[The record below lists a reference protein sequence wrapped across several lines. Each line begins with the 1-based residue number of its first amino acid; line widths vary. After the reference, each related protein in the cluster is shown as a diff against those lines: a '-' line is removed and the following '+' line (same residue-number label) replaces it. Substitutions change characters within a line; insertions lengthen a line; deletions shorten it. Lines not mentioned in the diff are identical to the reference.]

1 MPDEQASKPV
11 RTPRTNPQVLV
22 LWALFLG
29 LVVAFA
35 TNVTQDKK
43 IDGLTRDLAAVK
55 QETQKQVALLH
66 EAQSAALEQDLL
78 RLDQLNIQLQRT
90 EDEQRKQAANLAN
103 QTRAVLAKTV
113 EQRHQEMIKAISDMR
128 ADLRSQAEARAS
140 MSQAQR
146 PDADPPKSS
155 GASEASNVTAANN
168 SASAAAEASEEK
180 AGDDASNTTAPQK
193 KSFWSKLNPFGRNK
207 K

>member
-1 MPDEQASKPV
+1 M
-11 RTPRTNPQVLV
+11 V

-35 TNVTQDKK
+35 TNMTQDRK
-43 IDGLTRDLAAVK
+43 IEALTRDLATVR

-78 RLDQLNIQLQRT
+78 RLDQLNNQLQKT
-90 EDEQRKQAANLAN
+90 EEEQRKQAATLTN

-113 EQRHQEMIKAISDMR
+113 EQRHQEMIRAISDLR
-128 ADLRSQAEARAS
+128 ADLRSESDAKANEESR
-140 MSQAQR
+140 AQR
-146 PDADPPKSS
+146 PDADPPKAT
-155 GASEASNVTAANN
+155 GALDASNVIAANN
-168 SASAAAEASEEK
+168 SAGAPAAASEEK
-180 AGDDASNTTAPQK
+180 DGDDVSSTTAPQK